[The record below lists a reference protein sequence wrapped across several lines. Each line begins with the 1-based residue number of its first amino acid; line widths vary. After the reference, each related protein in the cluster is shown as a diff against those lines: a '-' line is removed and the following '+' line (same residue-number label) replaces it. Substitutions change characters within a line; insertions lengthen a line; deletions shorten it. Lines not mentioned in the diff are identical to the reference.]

1 MQSKLSRLREK
12 LASARAKSAEDSAA
26 LERVKLLLAKADA
39 RRLAVPEEARRW
51 NKALENMERSLDVV
65 RARCAHSLAL
75 VARLEADLARLESGE
90 DENGGSGEEGIGDPA
105 SDEEWRDPLEQVDGF
120 NLEQASQLQ
129 ARLDAG
135 EIEDPQLEAGLE
147 LANQLRTDSPRRPG
161 TQEPRRQL
169 VLRAAVEKIKRRD
182 FDAMTFDE
190 IKLVISCHAL
200 LTRRLEPTPRDERL
214 RRILDGAIRVLR
226 KKKDEMEGR

>member
-12 LASARAKSAEDSAA
+12 LAQARAKSAEDSAA
-26 LERVKLLLAKADA
+26 LERIKLLLAKADA

-75 VARLEADLARLESGE
+75 VARLESDLARLEAG
-90 DENGGSGEEGIGDPA
+90 GEEAADAGKDA
-105 SDEEWRDPLEQVDGF
+105 LVDVSSDEEWRDPLERLDGF

-135 EIEDPQLEAGLE
+135 EIEDPQLEVGLE
-147 LANQLRTDSPRRPG
+147 LANQLRSDSPPRPG
-161 TQEPRRQL
+161 EREPRRQL